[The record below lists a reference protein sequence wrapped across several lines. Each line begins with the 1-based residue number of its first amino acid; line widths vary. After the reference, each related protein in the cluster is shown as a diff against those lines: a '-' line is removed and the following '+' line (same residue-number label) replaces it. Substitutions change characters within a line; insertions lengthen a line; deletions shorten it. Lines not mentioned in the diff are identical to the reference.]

1 MSRSPAH
8 GHWQAYA
15 SSLMKTQ
22 SSRLKCVQ
30 CWSSR
35 INWGGF
41 RFGHLIEAVKPTK
54 AAKAVRIDC
63 ADKWYEYFSLQDLLS
78 NRVLMAL
85 DMAGKPLPNKH
96 GAPLRLIDPA
106 RYGYKSAKLISS
118 ITFVGE
124 AKGSM
129 ACDIGPYYSP
139 TGDILAGYD
148 TPLDLGGAKRKKSAA
163 ARSQVTEMFPLTKRA
178 FLKLAGLSIAPR
190 IVPPLLLKGETIPA
204 RTRKVIIVTFGGGV
218 RYAETFAPRGPSQ
231 HSTTR
236 GNAAQRF
243 LLSQLHQLGRSC
255 RTSIPPRALSLVTGS
270 ASMTSGSNRRRRR
283 LCSSTTARLHPRA
296 H

>member
-1 MSRSPAH
+1 MNRRAFVASAMTLKLRAAENKSNLLLPSDTPDEHHLRIMWYNPVSPIDQTSYRLSIKGYVEKPGA
-8 GHWQAYA
+8 WSLA
-15 SSLMKTQ
+15 SLRKFPHETQ

-54 AAKAVRIDC
+54 AAKAVRVDC

-139 TGDILAGYD
+139 SGRD
-148 TPLDLGGAKRKKSAA
+148 S
-163 ARSQVTEMFPLTKRA
+163 
-178 FLKLAGLSIAPR
+178 
-190 IVPPLLLKGETIPA
+190 
-204 RTRKVIIVTFGGGV
+204 GGV
-218 RYAETFAPRGPSQ
+218 RYAARS
-231 HSTTR
+231 
-236 GNAAQRF
+236 
-243 LLSQLHQLGRSC
+243 GRC
-255 RTSIPPRALSLVTGS
+255 EA
-270 ASMTSGSNRRRRR
+270 
-283 LCSSTTARLHPRA
+283 
-296 H
+296 